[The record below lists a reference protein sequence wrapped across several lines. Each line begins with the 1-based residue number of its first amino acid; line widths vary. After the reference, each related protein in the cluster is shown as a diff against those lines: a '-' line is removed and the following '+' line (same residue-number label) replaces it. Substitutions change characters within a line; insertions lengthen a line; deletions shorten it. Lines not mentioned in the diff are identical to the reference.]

1 MLFLMLLSR
10 LFQTLEASKKIFKKR
25 KFAFSIEV
33 KDIPKKLSVEY
44 MKFKY
49 SLQ

>member
-1 MLFLMLLSR
+1 MKKKSLR
-10 LFQTLEASKKIFKKR
+10 LA
-25 KFAFSIEV
+25 IEV

-49 SLQ
+49 SLQKNPLYTDTRI

>member
-1 MLFLMLLSR
+1 M
-10 LFQTLEASKKIFKKR
+10 KKKW

-33 KDIPKKLSVEY
+33 KDILKKLSVEY

>member
-1 MLFLMLLSR
+1 M
-10 LFQTLEASKKIFKKR
+10 KKKW

-49 SLQ
+49 SLQKNSLYTDARI